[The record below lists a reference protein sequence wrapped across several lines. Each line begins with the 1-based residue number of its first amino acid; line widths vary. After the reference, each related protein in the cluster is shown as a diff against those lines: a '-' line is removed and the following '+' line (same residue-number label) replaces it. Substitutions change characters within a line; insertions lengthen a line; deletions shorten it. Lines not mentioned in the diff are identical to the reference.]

1 MNTTGSTFTQW
12 RKSSYSGGES
22 GQCVEVAQAP
32 GLVGIRDSK
41 NRAIG
46 PLNMD
51 RVVFAALVSKVKAGD
66 LDL

>member
-1 MNTTGSTFTQW
+1 VNTTGTAFTQW

-22 GQCVEVAQAP
+22 GQCVEIAQAP

-41 NRAIG
+41 TPAAGHLTVDRAA
-46 PLNMD
+46 
-51 RVVFAALVSKVKAGD
+51 FAALVTRVKAGD